1 MRSFLHF
8 RPWVDAARRFGS
20 KARRNQAGT
29 TAIEFAFV
37 IGPFLA
43 LLFAIME
50 VALVYLAQ
58 VSMDAQ
64 TEKVSRA
71 IQVGIMQQSKM
82 NAQQFKDMFCQDL
95 VSFMKCDDVTVD
107 VRSSD
112 TFAEAAGNLPKP
124 LNSDGSMAS
133 GFNQF
138 TPGGRNK
145 VVVVNI
151 YCNLKLL
158 ASLPAM
164 GDFTGK
170 VGLGL
175 GNMPD
180 GSRLMTATRAFRTEP
195 Y

>member
-1 MRSFLHF
+1 M
-8 RPWVDAARRFGS
+8 
-20 KARRNQAGT
+20 
-29 TAIEFAFV
+29 
-37 IGPFLA
+37 
-43 LLFAIME
+43 
-50 VALVYLAQ
+50 
-58 VSMDAQ
+58 
-64 TEKVSRA
+64 
-71 IQVGIMQQSKM
+71 
-82 NAQQFKDMFCQDL
+82 
-95 VSFMKCDDVTVD
+95 SFMKCGDVIVD

-112 TFAEAAGNLPKP
+112 TFAEAASNLPQP
-124 LNSDGSMAS
+124 LKSDGSMAA

-138 TPGGRNK
+138 IPGGRNK

-151 YCNLKLL
+151 YCNFKLL

>member
-1 MRSFLHF
+1 MGSFMRI
-8 RPWVDAARRFGS
+8 RPWVDAARRFGR
-20 KARRNQAGT
+20 KARHNQAGT

-37 IGPFLA
+37 IGPFMA

-64 TEKVSRA
+64 TEKVARA
-71 IQVGIMQQSKM
+71 VQVGIMQKSNM
-82 NAQQFKDMFCQDL
+82 NAEQFKDLFCADL
-95 VSFMKCDDVTVD
+95 VSFMKCDDVIVD

-112 TFAEAAGNLPKP
+112 TFAEAAANLPQP
-124 LNSDGSMAS
+124 LKSDGSMAA

-138 TPGGRNK
+138 IPGGRNK

-151 YCNLKLL
+151 YCNFKLL